1 MGATV
6 KLEQVG
12 KKRWRVSIIRAG
24 KPSSVVEA
32 DHDHTMRIAWRA
44 ASLIPFWDTS
54 APAAERVDFSRIAH
68 RYVIVDPTAP
78 RATRS
83 RYRDAEGAVMSSF
96 GSLEL
101 AEAFARDEIQYGNPN
116 VVVIDRKTGKR
127 VYP

>member
-12 KKRWRVSIIRAG
+12 KKRWRVSIVRAG

-32 DHDHTMRIAWRA
+32 DHDRTMRIAWRA
-44 ASLIPFWDTS
+44 ASL
-54 APAAERVDFSRIAH
+54 
-68 RYVIVDPTAP
+68 
-78 RATRS
+78 TRS

>member
-12 KKRWRVSIIRAG
+12 KKRWRVSIVRAG

-32 DHDHTMRIAWRA
+32 DHDRTMRIAWRA

-54 APAAERVDFSRIAH
+54 APAAEPVDFSRVAH

-83 RYRDAEGAVMSSF
+83 RYRDAEGAVMSTF

-116 VVVIDRKTGKR
+116 VVVIDRKTGRR